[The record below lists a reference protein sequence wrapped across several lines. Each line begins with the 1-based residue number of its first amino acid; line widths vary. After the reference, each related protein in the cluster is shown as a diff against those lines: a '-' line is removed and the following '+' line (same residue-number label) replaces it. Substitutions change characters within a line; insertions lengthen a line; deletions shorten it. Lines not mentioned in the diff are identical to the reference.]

1 MNTPA
6 ITPSV
11 ITKSYQLLELLA
23 VLEHA
28 AANIEHAGGGEND
41 AANMGRSIGFTLGL
55 ALEIASDLHDVLEMN
70 AAKVAS

>member
-1 MNTPA
+1 MNIPA

-11 ITKSYQLLELLA
+11 ITKSYRLLELLA

-28 AANIEHAGGGEND
+28 STNIEHAGGGEND

-55 ALEIASDLHDVLEMN
+55 ALELASDLHDVLEKN
-70 AAKVAS
+70 AARSEA